1 MAISNIFLIFLLFFY
16 IHGSH
21 LHMHTLPSILS
32 WYVVD
37 AHILRCQI
45 LAKLRLL
52 EQGRALLGSGREH
65 QRHLA
70 LSIFLHLPFVRVKTH
85 CTSFK
90 EFCLPNEVLI
100 RYYCEVV
107 SARYDTSGL
116 HTAPDLLLKLTQ
128 HSLNFHSPFPRS
140 LSFLSFRT
148 FALFSLSSLLLICA
162 FSNSFFFL
170 FSSILLFLVSS
181 PYSLFFLSSSLL
193 SVSNL
198 LFLLSSALFAPA
210 DGAFGASPCSC
221 CPSIFISLMKSSRR
235 VLIFSLLSSSP
246 SFV

>member
-16 IHGSH
+16 IHGSY

-32 WYVVD
+32 WNVVD

-45 LAKLRLL
+45 LVKLRLL

-70 LSIFLHLPFVRVKTH
+70 LSIFAHLPFVRIKTH

-107 SARYDTSGL
+107 SARYDTSSL
-116 HTAPDLLLKLTQ
+116 HTAPDLLLKLTK

-148 FALFSLSSLLLICA
+148 FALFSLSLFPSSDLCLLQ
-162 FSNSFFFL
+162 
-170 FSSILLFLVSS
+170 
-181 PYSLFFLSSSLL
+181 
-193 SVSNL
+193 
-198 LFLLSSALFAPA
+198 LFLLSFFIDSSFSRFLSLFS
-210 DGAFGASPCSC
+210 F
-221 CPSIFISLMKSSRR
+221 
-235 VLIFSLLSSSP
+235 FSFLLP
-246 SFV
+246 SFCF